1 MKVLIMNYTNNYVI
15 RLLESKYTEC
25 FVALILCSSS
35 LFTYGKELF
44 DYTLGFHT
52 GHGVFIFGLMSAL
65 KSLAMIVTSSRMLI
79 QTKRK
84 LS

>member
-1 MKVLIMNYTNNYVI
+1 MANKNISAIQM
-15 RLLESKYTEC
+15 LESKYTDC
-25 FVALILCSSS
+25 IVALILCSSS

-52 GHGVFIFGLMSAL
+52 GHGIFIFGLMSAL
-65 KSLAMIVTSSRMLI
+65 KAAAMIVTSSRILI
-79 QTKRK
+79 ETKRK

>member
-1 MKVLIMNYTNNYVI
+1 MKVLIMNYKNNHVI
-15 RLLESKYTEC
+15 RLLESKYTDC

-35 LFTYGKELF
+35 LLTYGKELF

-52 GHGVFIFGLMSAL
+52 GHGIFIFGFMSAL
-65 KSLAMIVTSSRMLI
+65 KSLAMIVTSSKILV

-84 LS
+84 LG

>member
-1 MKVLIMNYTNNYVI
+1 MANKNISVI
-15 RLLESKYTEC
+15 QILESKYTDC
-25 FVALILCSSS
+25 IVALILCSSS

-52 GHGVFIFGLMSAL
+52 GHGIFIFGLMSAL
-65 KSLAMIVTSSRMLI
+65 KAVAMIVTSSRMLI
-79 QTKRK
+79 QTKRQ